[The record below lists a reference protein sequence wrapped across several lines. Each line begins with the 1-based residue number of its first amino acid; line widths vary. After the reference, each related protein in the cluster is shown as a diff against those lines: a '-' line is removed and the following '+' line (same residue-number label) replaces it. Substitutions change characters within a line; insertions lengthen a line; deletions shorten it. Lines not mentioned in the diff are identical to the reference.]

1 MGEAAGSL
9 GVLEAFDHG
18 PEADGVVDGEA
29 ALALFRDDEAE
40 LFVTESVAEDG
51 RQRETTL
58 VVNAV
63 LVCAEEF
70 HEKSIPESGPTAQ
83 LRCCD
88 S

>member
-1 MGEAAGSL
+1 METL
-9 GVLEAFDHG
+9 DHG
-18 PEADGVVDGEA
+18 SKAIGVVDGEA

-40 LFVTESVAEDG
+40 LFVTESIAEDG

-70 HEKSIPESGPTAQ
+70 HEKSIPESGPTAL